1 MGRVSLQSSGRF
13 VPRACAMPGV
23 GVCVCLCM
31 CVFVKD
37 SDMLLAYGNKKI
49 YQKNTKYNKT
59 ILECVCVV
67 QIVQVERWQEGEY
80 RCVCKYL

>member
-1 MGRVSLQSSGRF
+1 MHNKVHHDPKTPYINNL
-13 VPRACAMPGV
+13 
-23 GVCVCLCM
+23 LCM
-31 CVFVKD
+31 CVLVKD